1 MGYNCGNPNPVFNS
15 ISAQIYDGYSN
26 YNALQLRLQKR
37 MSYGLN
43 FQLNYAWSKSL
54 DTGTGN
60 GHGSGIDIYQN
71 AYSPSAN
78 YGLSDFNSTNTLVG
92 QVAYE
97 LPFGRGRRYAMHG
110 AADQIAGGWRV
121 SSLFQW
127 HGGVP
132 FTPVIQGST
141 IASALDPGLSPSF
154 NAGSTLYPE
163 LVGNPKVSSPS
174 HAEWFNPAAFANPAP
189 GTFGDSGRNTLFGP
203 GFANVNFSLAKEFS
217 IREFLKL
224 EIRADMFNVF
234 NHINWANPDANVG
247 IGCSNAPGTPPLPG
261 TGCPIIS
268 GVQGTPELADST
280 AGSVTNT
287 VGGTRIIQLGAHVR
301 F

>member
-1 MGYNCGNPNPVFNS
+1 
-15 ISAQIYDGYSN
+15 
-26 YNALQLRLQKR
+26 

-43 FQLNYAWSKSL
+43 FQINYAWSKSL

-71 AYSPSAN
+71 AYNPAAN

-97 LPFGRGRRYAMHG
+97 LPFGRGRRYAVPRYVEPVV
-110 AADQIAGGWRV
+110 GGWRA

-132 FTPVIQGST
+132 FTPIIQSSVVNVI
-141 IASALDPGLSPSF
+141 DPGLGQSL
-154 NAGSTLYPE
+154 NAGSKLYPD

-174 HAEWFNPAAFANPAP
+174 HTLWFNPAAFANPVP
-189 GTFGDSGRNTLFGP
+189 GTFGNYGRNTLIGP
-203 GFANVNFSLAKEFS
+203 GFTNVDFSLAKEFS
-217 IREFLKL
+217 LYESLKL
-224 EIRADMFNVF
+224 EVRADAFDVF
-234 NHINWANPDANVG
+234 NHINWNNPDANVG
-247 IGCSNAPGTPPLPG
+247 Y
-261 TGCPIIS
+261 S
-268 GVQGTPELADST
+268 GGALADST
-280 AGSVTNT
+280 AGQVTNPI
-287 VGGTRIIQLGAHVR
+287 GGTRIIQLGAHIT